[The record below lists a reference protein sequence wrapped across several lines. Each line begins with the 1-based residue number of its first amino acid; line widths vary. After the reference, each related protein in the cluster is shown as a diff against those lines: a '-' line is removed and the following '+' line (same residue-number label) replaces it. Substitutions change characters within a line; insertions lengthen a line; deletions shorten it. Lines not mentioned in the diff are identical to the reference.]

1 MIAELETCPAEFD
14 VLQQLR
20 ALPRDL
26 NEAYDRVLKS
36 LDNKYLAHTK
46 MFLQWLAFS
55 VRPMTI
61 EEIAEIIT
69 IDFNSNDGPAPNQ
82 QKRYID
88 PKDVLLRCGSGL
100 VSESNGKFYF
110 FRILISIY
118 ADKSG

>member
-20 ALPRDL
+20 TLPRDL

-61 EEIAEIIT
+61 EEIAETIT
-69 IDFNSNDGPAPNQ
+69 IDFNSNDGPAFNQ